1 MSSVKQNK
9 VIHTVSQ
16 LNTKNM
22 NEVQRDSSVET
33 HSVVCRGRVENVDE
47 SLHIL
52 SLLAS
57 LLGWNFK
64 GRGGCTPVGSESES
78 ADYALLQRGSKRK
91 ANCLYTHHSS
101 NIYQINNLYL
111 KRSLFIIKFGKIKEH
126 GEIWLYEINCFVGT
140 KIVLN
145 LILNTNM

>member
-9 VIHTVSQ
+9 VIHTVSNTV

-22 NEVQRDSSVET
+22 NEVQRDSTVET
-33 HSVVCRGRVENVDE
+33 HSVVCRGRVKNVDE
-47 SLHIL
+47 SLHIR

-57 LLGWNFK
+57 LLSWNFK
-64 GRGGCTPVGSESES
+64 GRGGCTPVGSDSES
-78 ADYALLQRGSKRK
+78 AVWEQKKGKLSVH
-91 ANCLYTHHSS
+91 T
-101 NIYQINNLYL
+101 
-111 KRSLFIIKFGKIKEH
+111 SLFKHLPNQQFIFKKIIVKFGKIKEH
-126 GEIWLYEINCFVGT
+126 GKIWLYEIICFVGT